1 MDALVHVLQQ
11 AVGSPWFY
19 LLIFTCIVV
28 DAFLP
33 MVPGETLV
41 VAAGVFA
48 GPGELALLI
57 AVAAVAAFLGDHL
70 SYLIGRSGGA
80 RLLHRLPFGGGIRA
94 LGWASR
100 ALAARGATLILAAR
114 YVPGGRTAV
123 TLSAGSTAFPLRR
136 FVPLAGVAAVSWALY
151 SAAIGWLGGAT
162 FEHNPLLGLVTGI
175 GVAIGITAATELVR
189 LVLRRR
195 AAGGASIAV

>member
-1 MDALVHVLQQ
+1 MHGLQQ

-48 GPGELALLI
+48 GPWELVLLV

-70 SYLIGRSGGA
+70 SYWIGRAGGA
-80 RLLHRLPFGGGIRA
+80 RLVRRLPFGGGVRA
-94 LGWASR
+94 LAWASR
-100 ALAARGATLILAAR
+100 ALRLRGATLILAAR
-114 YVPGGRTAV
+114 YIPGGRTAV

-136 FVPLAGVAAVSWALY
+136 FVPLVGAAALSWALY

-162 FEHNPLLGLVTGI
+162 FEHDPLLGLVAGV
-175 GVAIGITAATELVR
+175 GVAVGITGVAELVR

-195 AAGGASIAV
+195 TAERASIAG